1 MAGDRLHHDMLVYD
15 SDDQYAERV
24 GTYFEAGFDTGE
36 ALVAV
41 PGRATKPLLQ
51 AALGSASERVSFHLG
66 EDWYT
71 RPEVAVAAYD
81 TTVRTA
87 LRDGATGL
95 RVVAELPFCQSR
107 EEWNSW
113 LRYEAIINVA
123 LADCPVSVMCTLDS
137 RVVPGHVVDGV
148 RHTHPHVISDR
159 REENPAYR
167 DPAEVLHALRPSPE
181 PLPEL
186 HDVPVDGDSQALRAA
201 LAEELARAGV
211 APDDAD
217 AMVLA
222 ASEVVVNAMR
232 HGNGV
237 RSLRAGSGDGTFVC
251 EISDAGDGL
260 DDPFAGYVPPTA
272 AAAPGAGLWVAR
284 QLTRRLDLVR
294 APGGGLTARLW
305 I

>member
-1 MAGDRLHHDMLVYD
+1 MAGACLHHDMLIYD

-24 GTYFEAGFDTGE
+24 ATYFAAGFDTGE

-41 PGRATKPLLQ
+41 PGQTTKPLLQ
-51 AALGSASERVSFHLG
+51 AALGSASERVSIHQG

-71 RPEVAVAAYD
+71 RPEAAVAAYD

-95 RVVAELPFCQSR
+95 RVVAELPFCRSR
-107 EEWNSW
+107 DEWNSW

-137 RVVPGHVVDGV
+137 RLVPRHVVDGV
-148 RHTHPHVISDR
+148 RHTHPHVISER
-159 REENPAYR
+159 REKNPAYR
-167 DPAEVLHALRPSPE
+167 DPADVLHALRPSPE

-186 HDVPVDGDSQALRAA
+186 HDLPMDGDSQAVRAA
-201 LAEELARAGV
+201 LARELERAAV
-211 APDDAD
+211 APDVAD
-217 AMVLA
+217 AMTLA
-222 ASEVVVNAMR
+222 VSEIAVNAMR
-232 HGNGV
+232 HGKGI
-237 RSLRAGSGDGTFVC
+237 RSLRTGASDGTFVC

-284 QLTRRLDLVR
+284 QLTRRLDLLPS
-294 APGGGLTARLW
+294 PGGGLTARLW